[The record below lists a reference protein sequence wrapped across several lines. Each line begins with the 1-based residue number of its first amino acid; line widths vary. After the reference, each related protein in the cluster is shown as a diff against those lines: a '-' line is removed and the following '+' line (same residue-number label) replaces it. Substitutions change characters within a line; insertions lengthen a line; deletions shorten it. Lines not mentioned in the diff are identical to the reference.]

1 MPTTAPHPSTELLYR
16 EHHSWLRGWLRVR
29 LQSSQNAED
38 LAHDTFVK
46 LIESRV
52 PDLHTP
58 RAFLLTLARRLM
70 ISHFRHREVERAWL
84 EAVAHLPDDV
94 APSPET
100 RAIVIETLLEIDALL
115 NGLPPKVKSAFLM
128 ARLDGLPYTEIA
140 TRLGVTVS
148 SVNQYMARAIRE
160 CYFPDLP
167 SPDFPCRD
175 FPCSDSPPVAT
186 RLIKQLK
193 HSSQPNFAEVGE
205 AV

>member
-1 MPTTAPHPSTELLYR
+1 MLPNSPDFTTESLYR
-16 EHHSWLRGWLRVR
+16 DHHSWLRTWLRRR
-29 LQSSQNAED
+29 LGCSDVAAD
-38 LAHDTFVK
+38 LAQDTFVK
-46 LIESRV
+46 LIEARMSQ
-52 PDLHTP
+52 LHSP

-84 EAVAHLPDDV
+84 ETIAHLPEDL

-115 NGLPPKVKSAFLM
+115 DGLPPKVKAAFLM

-160 CYFPDLP
+160 FYFPDSTLP
-167 SPDFPCRD
+167 T
-175 FPCSDSPPVAT
+175 T
-186 RLIKQLK
+186 RFEHRSKPAA
-193 HSSQPNFAEVGE
+193 SSKTEAVGE